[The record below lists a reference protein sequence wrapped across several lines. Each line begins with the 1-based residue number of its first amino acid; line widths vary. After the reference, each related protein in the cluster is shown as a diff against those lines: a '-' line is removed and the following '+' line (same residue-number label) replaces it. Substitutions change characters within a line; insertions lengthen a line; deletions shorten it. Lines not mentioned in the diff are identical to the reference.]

1 MPRQTCVL
9 TVCVSLPLSI
19 LRRQHERLDVMELY
33 EILLIAL
40 GLSMDAFAVSVTN
53 GMCIKKAGISQS
65 LMCGLCF
72 GLFQGAMPAIGYALG
87 KSFEEWITAFDHWIA
102 LILLG
107 FIGGRMIAD
116 SVKPDKTEESIMKL
130 TFPLLLVQGLSTSID
145 ALAVGVGFAALS
157 VSIVSSSA
165 VICMVTFIISCIG
178 VYIGKRFGC
187 KLNKKAETAGGIIL
201 IAIGLK
207 VFIEHMF
214 F

>member
-1 MPRQTCVL
+1 
-9 TVCVSLPLSI
+9 
-19 LRRQHERLDVMELY
+19 MELY
-33 EILLIAL
+33 EILLVAA

-53 GMCIKKAGISQS
+53 GMCVKRAGLPLS

-87 KSFEEWITAFDHWIA
+87 KGFESRISAFDHWIA

-116 SVKPDKTEESIMKL
+116 TLKTDETEESLTKL
-130 TFPLLLVQGLSTSID
+130 TFPLLLVQGFATSVD

-157 VSIVSSSA
+157 VSIVVASA
-165 VICMVTFIISCIG
+165 LICAVTFIISCTG
-178 VYIGKRFGC
+178 VYIGKSFGC
-187 KLNKKAETAGGIIL
+187 RLNKKAETAGGIIL
-201 IAIGLK
+201 IGIGLK